1 MPRQVF
7 SKDELLRLA
16 EGARECRV
24 VRRGEKVKI
33 KIRRSRYLYTYI
45 ANSSE
50 ADEIL
55 SRIKIEKVE
64 L

>member
-16 EGARECRV
+16 EGADECRV
-24 VRRGEKVKI
+24 VRREDKVKI
-33 KIRRSRYLYTYI
+33 KVRRSRYLYTYI

-55 SRIKIEKVE
+55 NRIKVEKVE

>member
-16 EGARECRV
+16 EGADECRV
-24 VRRGEKVKI
+24 VRRGDKVKI
-33 KIRRSRYLYTYI
+33 KVRRSRYLYTYI

-55 SRIKIEKVE
+55 NRIKVEKVE